1 MIETTLMIDSYG
13 RNREYRGDT
22 AMVHQIYNLFIMEK
36 GTDELNPDKGIDIA
50 KYYYAIKED
59 STLMQLETEIRDQI
73 ATYTPYEITNVICK
87 GIKNKIGKY
96 ILHVF
101 VQLSD
106 ITDVV
111 NVSTNGED
119 TQLAMMQL

>member
-1 MIETTLMIDSYG
+1 MIETTLMVDSYG

-22 AMVHQIYNLFIMEK
+22 AIIHQIYNLFIMEK
-36 GTDELNPDKGIDIA
+36 GTDELNIDKGIDIK

-59 STLMQLETEIRDQI
+59 STLMQLETEIRNQI
-73 ATYTPYEITNVICK
+73 STYTPYEISNVICK
-87 GIKNKIGKY
+87 GIKNKAGKY

-106 ITDVV
+106 ITEVV
-111 NVSTNGED
+111 NVSTNGEE
-119 TQLAMMQL
+119 TELAMMQI